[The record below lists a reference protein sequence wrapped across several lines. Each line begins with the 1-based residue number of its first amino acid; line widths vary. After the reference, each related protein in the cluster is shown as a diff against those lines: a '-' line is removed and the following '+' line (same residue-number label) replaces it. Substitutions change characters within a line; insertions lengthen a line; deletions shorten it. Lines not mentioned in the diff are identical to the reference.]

1 MSVTLFSPSI
11 VPSSSSS
18 PRTSRRC
25 SSSNSPSIALLAS
38 PSSRDAMSSR
48 RRCSRRRSSTSVTP
62 SQASPGG
69 RTRASLSVQAWSMEP
84 RISRNTRLIW
94 LRERQGGRRAAQ
106 PRVAAL
112 DDRPRHLP
120 PPVPPRQPPRAT
132 LPPASYP
139 WDRFD
144 RRDEVWALEQA
155 LADLRGERR
164 RAVLLLWLRRVLTLG
179 LAGGSRLDFDVSSET
194 ASGSGGL
201 ENLLGMPGK
210 APSGPNG
217 VRQLAR
223 GSLQTG
229 PGPCAAGELS

>member
-69 RTRASLSVQAWSMEP
+69 RREP
-84 RISRNTRLIW
+84 RAVGAGVVDGGAAGIHDGPRDR
-94 LRERQGGRRAAQ
+94 GRRAAQ

-179 LAGGSRLDFDVSSET
+179 LWWKSAGLQYRPKRSGSRTREPWHP
-194 ASGSGGL
+194 A
-201 ENLLGMPGK
+201 E
-210 APSGPNG
+210 A
-217 VRQLAR
+217 
-223 GSLQTG
+223 
-229 PGPCAAGELS
+229 CA